1 MIRRIQGGLN
11 HLGQRPGKNPESPED
26 SRLSELQR
34 QLAQAIDQEE
44 YEKAA
49 IEVFKYSSNASVSK
63 SKCPDG
69 KKKNQKK

>member
-11 HLGQRPGKNPESPED
+11 HLGQRPGKNPENPED
-26 SRLSELQR
+26 SRLGELQR

-49 IEVFKYSSNASVSK
+49 GLRDEIRALK
-63 SKCPDG
+63 G
-69 KKKNQKK
+69 KGEGHDNTVE